1 LRSAAAL
8 LIVSIDG
15 LHANDDDH
23 VLVARGRAG

>member
-1 LRSAAAL
+1 